1 VCMCDFVRPFVLNKK
16 RGTFHARGARVL
28 RGGRDTAGAHGSR
41 AATRGM
47 KSPPSTAQAPRA
59 RQTAP
64 RPPASS
70 PRLLGH
76 SSPGDPS
83 PPPAMG
89 GVGKEQTPNR
99 RPRQGQTHCPRG
111 NVLCLVAA
119 SRLCGHSNRHAR
131 RITHERHLRSKIR

>member
-1 VCMCDFVRPFVLNKK
+1 MCDFVRPFVLNKK

-28 RGGRDTAGAHGSR
+28 RGGRDTAGGARFPGGDEGNEIPPVHRPG
-41 AATRGM
+41 ATRPPNR
-47 KSPPSTAQAPRA
+47 SPTSGVLPAPPRA
-59 RQTAP
+59 LFSGR
-64 RPPASS
+64 SFS
-70 PRLLGH
+70 
-76 SSPGDPS
+76 
-83 PPPAMG
+83 PPAMG